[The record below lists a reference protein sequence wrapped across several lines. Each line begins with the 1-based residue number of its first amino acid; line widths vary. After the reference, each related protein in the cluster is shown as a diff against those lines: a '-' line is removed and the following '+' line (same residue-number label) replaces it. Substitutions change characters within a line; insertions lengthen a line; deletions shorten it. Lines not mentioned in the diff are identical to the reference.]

1 MITLTSM
8 TNSNTYIKTGNFL
21 LDDYIEKGIPQGKL
35 TMIVGKSRQT
45 GKSMYLSKMMS
56 VVPEAAWY
64 ASVRSTWRKTN
75 RQMKLKRIF
84 DIIDNNS

>member
-56 VVPEAAWY
+56 E
-64 ASVRSTWRKTN
+64 WRKTN

>member
-1 MITLTSM
+1 MITHISM
-8 TNSNTYIKTGNFL
+8 TSSETTWIKTGNFL

-45 GKSMYLSKMMS
+45 GKSMYLSKMIS
-56 VVPEAAWY
+56 E
-64 ASVRSTWRKTN
+64 WRKTN

-84 DIIDNNS
+84 DIINNNS

>member
-1 MITLTSM
+1 MTSSE
-8 TNSNTYIKTGNFL
+8 TTWIKTGNFL

-45 GKSMYLSKMMS
+45 GKSMYLSKMIS
-56 VVPEAAWY
+56 E
-64 ASVRSTWRKTN
+64 WRKTN

-84 DIIDNNS
+84 DIINNNS